1 MKFVSRY
8 CLKDLRELNLLTLEQ
23 VTDRTTIPLERLKF
37 LESDSTKIEASER
50 QCISKLY
57 NLSMEYIFFGKQA
70 DFDRKLNEYL
80 GGTP

>member
-8 CLKDLRELNLLTLEQ
+8 CLKDLRELNRLTLEQ

-70 DFDRKLNEYL
+70 DFDRKIRLKR
-80 GGTP
+80 GGKK